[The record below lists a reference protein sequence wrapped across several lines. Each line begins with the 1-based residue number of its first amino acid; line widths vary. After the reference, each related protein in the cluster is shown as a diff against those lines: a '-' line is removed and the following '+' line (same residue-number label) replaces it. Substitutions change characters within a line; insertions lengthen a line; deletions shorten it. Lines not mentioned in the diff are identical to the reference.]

1 MERVTRPS
9 SDDTRS
15 ENRRARAERRKVISR
30 SGKPGRT
37 GMKPLAKG
45 CQNSQMGPYRNHATK
60 PLTVAKA
67 CGKRSRPSKPEPC
80 DKGKTMPKQEWGTKR
95 ICPTTGKRFYD
106 LNRVPVV
113 SPYTGEVVDIESAR
127 RKMAAAVISR
137 AVPEKDDDVLVDDL
151 EADDEL
157 LAAATPD
164 GELDDELL
172 EDDADD
178 NVSLDELAD
187 VAGDEEEH

>member
-1 MERVTRPS
+1 
-9 SDDTRS
+9 
-15 ENRRARAERRKVISR
+15 
-30 SGKPGRT
+30 
-37 GMKPLAKG
+37 
-45 CQNSQMGPYRNHATK
+45 
-60 PLTVAKA
+60 
-67 CGKRSRPSKPEPC
+67 
-80 DKGKTMPKQEWGTKR
+80 MPKQEWGTKR